1 MQCKPGF
8 IRCQQNSTFS
18 LYFQVAISP
27 HLLKWLLQQKD
38 IFLLYIISLSMLP
51 IYMPD
56 DLTIKKV

>member
-8 IRCQQNSTFS
+8 IRCQQNSTVS

-27 HLLKWLLQQKD
+27 HLFKWLLQQKD
-38 IFLLYIISLSMLP
+38 LFLLYIISLSMLP
-51 IYMPD
+51 IMPD

>member
-8 IRCQQNSTFS
+8 IRCQQNSTVS

-27 HLLKWLLQQKD
+27 HLLKWLLQRED
-38 IFLLYIISLSMLP
+38 LFLLHIISLSMLP
-51 IYMPD
+51 IMPD